1 MQVELWGG
9 AAAALILAGVSA
21 VGEHR
26 RSNRRD
32 PDKVGVMPWML
43 IQMLAILAAIILASL
58 ALNLV

>member
-1 MQVELWGG
+1 MQLQLWGG
-9 AAAALILAGVSA
+9 AAAALILAGISA
-21 VGEHR
+21 LGEHR

-43 IQMLAILAAIILASL
+43 IQMLAILTAIVLVSV